1 MAEIALTRAQVRAV
15 ANVVSDH
22 EKGRVELLSPPE
34 GDLFDASYVE
44 VKVLDPEDNLVD
56 REVFTY
62 AGVRPRGEAIP
73 PEWGASED

>member
-1 MAEIALTRAQVRAV
+1 MAEIALTRAQVQAV

-22 EKGRVELLSPPE
+22 EKGRVELVSPPE
-34 GDLFDASYVE
+34 GDIFDASYVE
-44 VKVLDPEDNLVD
+44 VKVFDPEDNLVD

-62 AGVRPRGEAIP
+62 AGVRPRGEVP